1 MFHHVSQEN
10 DTKALCEKLKGRYER
25 KTTQNKT
32 FVTRKLMNLK
42 LKGGRYVAKHLSE
55 FQDLANQMV
64 AMKLIINDEL
74 QALLF
79 LSSLPDNYETLVV
92 SLNNSTPNDVLQLAT
107 VKDSLFNEESR
118 RKDMGK
124 HNAQALVTK
133 NMSKSKSRHFK
144 EHGKSKSIIIERK
157 IQVFLLQQKMSHK
170 KKL

>member
-10 DTKALCEKLKGRYER
+10 DTEALCEKLKGRYER

-124 HNAQALVTK
+124 DNAQVLVTK
-133 NMSKSKSRHFK
+133 NMRKSKSRHFK
-144 EHGKSKSIIIERK
+144 EHGKSKS
-157 IQVFLLQQKMSHK
+157 QS
-170 KKL
+170 